1 MIVTDA
7 SISQTKEG
15 AGVLIRTLKKS
26 EETKRPKIGDSVLV
40 RPPFGLFSV
49 LVQHNNI
56 CHVCKTQMNINI
68 NIIPPLAVIRF
79 NTNASWKMVKK

>member
-1 MIVTDA
+1 MIVTDD

-26 EETKRPKIGDSVLV
+26 EETKRPKMGDSVLV
-40 RPPFGLFSV
+40 RQPFGLFCMCC
-49 LVQHNNI
+49 LQTHMDI
-56 CHVCKTQMNINI
+56 IINT
-68 NIIPPLAVIRF
+68 IPHLSFVRF